1 VGFFKDLKGTI
12 DGANDAAAAAQQ
24 LQAQQQG
31 IASGQ
36 VGYDTNDPAFAPIE
50 GVDIDTYAK
59 VTGLIGK
66 NMIMG
71 PENVENFAAEHGVKK
86 GTWTQVMLG
95 WQQRIGQNPQ
105 VMQRFGVIMSQYS
118 S

>member
-12 DGANDAAAAAQQ
+12 QAGNDAAASARQV
-24 LQAQQQG
+24 QAQQQG

-59 VTGLIGK
+59 VTGLLGK
-66 NMIMG
+66 HAVMG

-95 WQQRIGQNPQ
+95 WQQRIAQNPQ
-105 VMQRFGVIMSQYS
+105 VMQRFGVVMSQYS
-118 S
+118 M